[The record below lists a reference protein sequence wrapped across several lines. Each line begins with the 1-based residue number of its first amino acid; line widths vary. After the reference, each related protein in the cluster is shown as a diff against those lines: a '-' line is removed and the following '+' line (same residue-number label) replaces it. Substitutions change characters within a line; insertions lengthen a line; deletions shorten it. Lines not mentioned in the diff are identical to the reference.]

1 MMMSCW
7 RILSGDSSVTF
18 NIYHETRTLT
28 LPHTCHQ
35 HQESVEYIHCHL
47 LEYQCEQSLC
57 TTMTKMI
64 LMLKLIMYLD
74 VTWQTLN
81 EHWFPVRI
89 ILRDWSVDQ
98 ELNKLFESWS
108 LLILNLF
115 WSVCSVLLN
124 DLATIHLV
132 PPLHLLLLITLVTVE
147 EELVSVGRQQSLQRI
162 SGSQPAE
169 VSLHSS
175 VQVEWTSESR
185 SPNLKW
191 NHGN

>member
-1 MMMSCW
+1 
-7 RILSGDSSVTF
+7 
-18 NIYHETRTLT
+18 
-28 LPHTCHQ
+28 
-35 HQESVEYIHCHL
+35 
-47 LEYQCEQSLC
+47 
-57 TTMTKMI
+57 
-64 LMLKLIMYLD
+64 MYLD

-89 ILRDWSVDQ
+89 ILRDRSVDQ

-108 LLILNLF
+108 LLILILL
-115 WSVCSVLLN
+115 WCVCSVFLN

-132 PPLHLLLLITLVTVE
+132 PPLHLLVLISLVTVE

-162 SGSQPAE
+162 SCCQPAE

-175 VQVEWTSESR
+175 VQVERTSEPR

-191 NHGN
+191 NHGK